1 MKESVLE
8 FGPGSALVGILTT
21 PPHEAEARSEAVVL
35 VNPGLIHRVG
45 PNRLYV
51 RLARAFAARGF
62 PTLRMD
68 LPGIGD
74 SPLPKEMGADLERA
88 YLAAVR
94 SALDLLEQRGVA
106 RRFVMAGLCSGADL
120 SFRVAA
126 TDGRVVGAGLVDPN
140 VVVPTTRARMRALGS
155 RLPRLWN
162 PAVWVRG
169 AGRLAGRVLAPA
181 SGEGGDGPSADDA
194 RALLEEPLRRLRA
207 RGVQL
212 CLVATG
218 DRHDVFNYPD
228 QLVDAFPDLDLEP
241 VSRVE
246 ILPTADH
253 TFSRHESAAE
263 LEAIL
268 LSWLAESYPPSG

>member
-1 MKESVLE
+1 ME
-8 FGPGSALVGILTT
+8 FGPGSALVGVLTA
-21 PPHEAEARSEAVVL
+21 PSPEAEARSEAVVL

-51 RLARAFAARGF
+51 RLARAFASRGF

-74 SPLPKEMGADLERA
+74 SPLPKEMGTDLERA

-94 SALDLLEQRGVA
+94 AAVDLLEQQGVA

-126 TDGRVVGAGLVDPN
+126 TDPRVVGAGLVDPN

-181 SGEGGDGPSADDA
+181 AGEGDDTPAAEDA
-194 RALLEEPLRRLRA
+194 RALLEEPLRHLRG

-228 QLVDAFPDLDLEP
+228 QLVDAFPDLDLDP
-241 VSRVE
+241 VSTVV
-246 ILPTADH
+246 ILPDADH

-268 LSWLAESYPPSG
+268 LTWLARVYPPSP